1 MIYKKRLFILLI
13 LVVSLQVSAK
23 SSKENDPAKVKKAL
37 QGVQTQIQQLEKTVY
52 HSKKEEKSLNKQ
64 LAAIDKEIGESSENL
79 RLLQSKMAQHTQ
91 SVQRLQEEEKELQQ
105 STLGQQEALKE
116 LLQATFQHYRTEKLQ
131 LLLEQHDWSALARMN
146 QYYQFFYAARA
157 NQINNLQDH
166 LKNVQALKEKI
177 ALEQKQVLTLTELL
191 KSNQKTLLETK
202 EKRKL
207 ILASLS
213 NKLST
218 VEEQLSE
225 LQKQEQHL
233 EQLFKTLQ
241 KKLSTTPTYI
251 EPAQDFVK
259 MKNQLKLPVEEMGAK
274 LAQLPHVKTKNAKKT
289 YIHASTGT
297 PVNAIFGGKVVFAEW
312 LRGLGLLIIIDH
324 GNGYMSLY
332 GNNQKLYK
340 GLGEFVNQ
348 GEMIARVGQSGGHA
362 EPGLYFEIR
371 KDGEALDPSPWFKQ
385 G

>member
-1 MIYKKRLFILLI
+1 MICKKRLFILLI
-13 LVVSLQVSAK
+13 LVISLQASAK
-23 SSKENDPAKVKKAL
+23 SSKDNDPAKVKKAL

-64 LAAIDKEIGESSENL
+64 LAAIDKEIGESAENL
-79 RLLQSKMAQHTQ
+79 QLLQSKMAQHTQ
-91 SVQRLQEEEKELQQ
+91 SVQRLQEEEKQLQH

-131 LLLEQHDWSALARMN
+131 LLLEQHDWSSLARMN
-146 QYYQFFYAARA
+146 QYYQFFYTARA
-157 NQINNLQDH
+157 AQINTLQDH
-166 LKNVQALKEKI
+166 LKNVQLLKEKI
-177 ALEQKQVLTLTELL
+177 ALEQKQVLTLTDLL
-191 KSNQKTLLETK
+191 KSNQKSLLETK

-259 MKNQLKLPVEEMGAK
+259 MKNRLILPVEETGAK

-371 KDGEALDPSPWFKQ
+371 KDGEALDPTPWFKQ